1 MEKDIIII
9 GGGPGGYVA
18 AIRASQLG
26 AKVVLIEANK
36 IGGTCLNWGCI
47 PTKAL
52 YKYGQI
58 LQTLKKSEDFGIQ
71 IDGFSLDMKKAQER
85 KNDLVSRLASG
96 ISHLLK
102 EYQVEV
108 LYGKASLVD
117 KSTAAVTDADGSI
130 NRVKA
135 KNILIATGSIP
146 STIPIEGLDLPGV
159 INSAQALDLDYVPKT
174 MVIIGAGVVGV
185 EFASIYQA
193 LGTQVTLVEY
203 LPSIL
208 ANFDEEIVKRAAF
221 YYKKCGIKIETGVKI
236 EKIVH
241 TEEGLKVLAQEKTQ
255 AQAKAEDQ
263 EKTEAQEKAEGQEK
277 AQDQEKANDQG
288 YQGDLVLVAAGR
300 SINVEGLNLDQ
311 VGVAYHKKGI
321 EVNDGYETSVS
332 GIYAIGDVIGGQ
344 MLAHVASEEGKAAV
358 EYILGH
364 KGYVN
369 YDAVPSCVF
378 TFPEIATCGLTEEEA
393 KKRGIS
399 YEVSKSMFSGNGKA
413 LTMGESDG
421 FVKII
426 AEKSSKKIIGV
437 HIIGPNA
444 SDLIHEG
451 ALAVENALSVT
462 AVGQTIHAHP
472 SLAET
477 FHEAVLA
484 IDHKGIH
491 TMPKK

>member
-1 MEKDIIII
+1 MEKDLIII

-58 LQTLKKSEDFGIQ
+58 LQTLKKSEEFGIQ
-71 IDGFSLDMKKAQER
+71 IEGFTLDMKKAQER
-85 KNDLVSRLASG
+85 KIDLISRLDSG

-108 LYGKASLVD
+108 LYGKANFVD
-117 KSTAAVTDADGSI
+117 KSTVAVTDVDGNTNTIKS
-130 NRVKA
+130 
-135 KNILIATGSIP
+135 KNILIATGSTP

-159 INSAQALDLDYVPKT
+159 INSTQALELDYVPKT
-174 MVIIGAGVVGV
+174 MVIIGAGVVGI
-185 EFASIYQA
+185 EFAGIFQA
-193 LGTQVTLVEY
+193 LGAQVTLVEY

-221 YYKKCGIKIETGVKI
+221 YYKKSGIKIETGVKI
-236 EKIVH
+236 EKIVK
-241 TEEGLKVLAQEKTQ
+241 TNEGLKVLAQ
-255 AQAKAEDQ
+255 
-263 EKTEAQEKAEGQEK
+263 GK
-277 AQDQEKANDQG
+277 AQDQEKTQDQGNPEDQG
-288 YQGDLVLVAAGR
+288 YEGELVLVAAGR
-300 SINVEGLNLDQ
+300 SINIEGLNLDQ
-311 VGVAYHKKGI
+311 VGVFYDKKGI
-321 EVNDGYETSVS
+321 EVNSRFETSVS

-344 MLAHVASEEGKAAV
+344 MLAHVASEEGKSAV
-358 EYILGH
+358 EYILCH
-364 KGYVN
+364 KGHIN

-378 TFPEIATCGLTEEEA
+378 AFPEIATCGLTEEEA
-393 KKRGIS
+393 KRRGIS
-399 YEVSKSMFSGNGKA
+399 YDVSKSMFSGNGKA

-421 FVKII
+421 LVKVI
-426 AEKSSKKIIGV
+426 AEKSSRKIIGV
-437 HIIGPNA
+437 HILGPNA

-451 ALAVENALSVT
+451 TLAVKNGLTVKE
-462 AVGQTIHAHP
+462 VGQTIHAHP
-472 SLAET
+472 TLTET
-477 FHEAVLA
+477 FHEAVLG
-484 IDHKGIH
+484 IDNKAIH

>member
-71 IDGFSLDMKKAQER
+71 IEGFTLDMKKVQER

-102 EYQVEV
+102 EYKVEV
-108 LYGKASLVD
+108 LSGKASLVD
-117 KSTAAVTDADGSI
+117 KSSVAVTDTDGNI
-130 NRVKA
+130 NTVKA

-159 INSAQALDLDYVPKT
+159 INSTQALELDYVPKT
-174 MVIIGAGVVGV
+174 MVIIGAGVVGI

-221 YYKKCGIKIETGVKI
+221 YYKKNGIKIETGVKI
-236 EKIVH
+236 EKIVQ
-241 TEEGLKVLAQEKTQ
+241 TKEGLKVLAQG
-255 AQAKAEDQ
+255 KAEDQ
-263 EKTEAQEKAEGQEK
+263 GYEGE
-277 AQDQEKANDQG
+277 
-288 YQGDLVLVAAGR
+288 LVLVAAGR

-311 VGVAYHKKGI
+311 VGVAYDKKGI
-321 EVNDGYETSVS
+321 EVNDRYETSVS

-364 KGYVN
+364 KGQVN

-378 TFPEIATCGLTEEEA
+378 AFPEIAATGLTEDEA
-393 KKRGIS
+393 KRRGIS

-426 AEKSSKKIIGV
+426 AEKSSRKIIGV

-451 ALAVENALSVT
+451 TLAVENALTVT
-462 AVGQTIHAHP
+462 EVGQTIHAHP
-472 SLAET
+472 TLAET
-477 FHEAVLA
+477 FHEAVLG
-484 IDHKGIH
+484 IDNMAIH